1 MWQHLATIEAD
12 AYDRAVKKIADTY
25 AAADYTANKLLGSA
39 KWDNSRAQLDN
50 YAEQMVKTQQ
60 QIEAEKDKKDTDYDQ
75 IAEWERQMSEM
86 AEEMAEVINGMVE
99 GIIGG
104 SATDIATQ
112 LGDAFFEACENG
124 EDAMEAWGKTAKGI
138 VKDIIKQMLVTKL
151 LEEPIG
157 EIFNKYKTKWFGE
170 DGSFQGID
178 AILETMDEF
187 TSDMNA
193 VGESFGAAYET
204 IADNLKDYFAN
215 DERDGTS
222 QGIATASQESVD
234 ENNARLTTIQA
245 HTYTLVQGV
254 QELNTT
260 GNMMLERLTGI
271 ENNTREGADSLEDMR
286 TQMRS
291 MRETL
296 DDIQLKGIKVK

>member
-1 MWQHLATIEAD
+1 
-12 AYDRAVKKIADTY
+12 
-25 AAADYTANKLLGSA
+25 
-39 KWDNSRAQLDN
+39 
-50 YAEQMVKTQQ
+50 
-60 QIEAEKDKKDTDYDQ
+60 
-75 IAEWERQMSEM
+75 
-86 AEEMAEVINGMVE
+86 
-99 GIIGG
+99 
-104 SATDIATQ
+104 
-112 LGDAFFEACENG
+112 
-124 EDAMEAWGKTAKGI
+124 
-138 VKDIIKQMLVTKL
+138 MLVTKL